1 MGGNS
6 RVNMSERCWSTY
18 ELVRVCPCLCA
29 SLSFLGI
36 IRKEAVDLIIFHTV
50 YHAVRFGSYFMKTLA
65 SLLPL
70 FGLLG
75 WLLKRC

>member
-1 MGGNS
+1 MEGNS
-6 RVNMSERCWSTY
+6 HIKVSEHHWSSY
-18 ELVRVCPCLCA
+18 ELVHVCSCLCA
-29 SLSFLGI
+29 SLCFLGI
-36 IRKEAVDLIIFHTV
+36 ICKDAVDSIIFHTV

>member
-6 RVNMSERCWSTY
+6 HIKVSERCWSTY
-18 ELVRVCPCLCA
+18 ELVHVCSCLCA
-29 SLSFLGI
+29 SLFFLGI
-36 IRKEAVDLIIFHTV
+36 ICKEAVDSIIFHTV
-50 YHAVRFGSYFMKTLA
+50 YQAVRFGSYFMKTLA